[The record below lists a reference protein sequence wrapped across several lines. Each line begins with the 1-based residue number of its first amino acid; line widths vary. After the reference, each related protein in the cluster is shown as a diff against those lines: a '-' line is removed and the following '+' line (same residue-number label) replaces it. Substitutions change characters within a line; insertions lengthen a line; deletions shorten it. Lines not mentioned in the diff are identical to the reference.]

1 MVDMQDLLTNIQNH
15 GMELFGQIYLVWQ
28 QLDMAQVAGTQTAA
42 LAAGGVTPTGVAAT
56 EEWTGEVATANS
68 KTLTTS

>member
-1 MVDMQDLLTNIQNH
+1 
-15 GMELFGQIYLVWQ
+15 MELLGLIYQVWQ
-28 QLDMAQVAGTQTAA
+28 LLEELAGAGWNSSLA
-42 LAAGGVTPTGVAAT
+42 LAAFGGDNGVVLTNT